1 MGGVFTADDDDEPSL
16 AARVAT
22 FVATF
27 VDTFVETFPGFGR
40 WTAPRPAET
49 TPVAGTMSVG
59 RAEGVRAVAV
69 A

>member
-16 AARVAT
+16 AAR
-22 FVATF
+22 VATF